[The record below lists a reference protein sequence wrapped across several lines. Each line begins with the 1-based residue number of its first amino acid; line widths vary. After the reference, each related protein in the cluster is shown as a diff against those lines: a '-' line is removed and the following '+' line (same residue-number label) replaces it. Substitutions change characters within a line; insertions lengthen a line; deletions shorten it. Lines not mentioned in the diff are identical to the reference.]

1 MNDIKKIDSIISAFE
16 KNKKIII
23 KKIKSFEKIYSL
35 GKPKDIF
42 YELSLIHN

>member
-23 KKIKSFEKIYSL
+23 KKTKAFEEIFSL

-42 YELSLIHN
+42 Y